1 VSRILSDPLREALAG
16 VLSRTEQ
23 CILLLNRRGH
33 STVVQCDPG
42 RHVLPCTQCD
52 IALTWHSVGDHVVCH
67 YCGRRRPRPAV
78 CPECGDPLAVFKGVG
93 TQQVAGELTRLFGG
107 VRVLRMDTDSMRK
120 RGALAEAL
128 DTFRRG
134 DADVLLGTQMVA
146 KGLDFPRVTLV
157 GVINADLQ
165 LSLPDFRSAERTF
178 QLLTQVAGRSGRGAD
193 PGRVIFQTDHAD
205 HYAVTAAAEQ
215 DADRFF
221 REEMAA
227 RKDPAYPPHVRLVNL
242 MFDGRSED
250 RVIHEAE
257 AVAAFL
263 AARVGAGGNGVELLG
278 PAPQP
283 FSRLKGRHRWHITL
297 RGRDHR
303 ALRDLAAAVL
313 DRPDAAP
320 ARSVRAAVDV
330 DPVSLL

>member
-1 VSRILSDPLREALAG
+1 
-16 VLSRTEQ
+16 
-23 CILLLNRRGH
+23 
-33 STVVQCDPG
+33 
-42 RHVLPCTQCD
+42 
-52 IALTWHSVGDHVVCH
+52 
-67 YCGRRRPRPAV
+67 
-78 CPECGDPLAVFKGVG
+78 VG
-93 TQQVAGELTRLFGG
+93 TQQVAGEITRLFGD

-165 LSLPDFRSAERTF
+165 LALPDFRSAERSF
-178 QLLTQVAGRSGRGAD
+178 QLLTQVAGRSGRGAR

-221 REEMAA
+221 REEMKA
-227 RKDPAYPPHVRLVNL
+227 REDPAYPPHVRLVNL
-242 MFDGRSED
+242 MFDGRGED
-250 RVIHEAE
+250 TVIREAE
-257 AVAAFL
+257 AVAGFL
-263 AARVGAGGNGVELLG
+263 KARIGAGPDRVELLG

-297 RGRDHR
+297 RGRNHR
-303 ALRDLAAAVL
+303 VLRGLAAAVL

-320 ARSVRAAVDV
+320 ARSVRTAVDV